1 LNGPPNSGPAARR
14 ARGVPAP
21 PEAAWSRG
29 SGSADYEARVDMAR
43 LRDGRLERARA
54 ALTAAGLD
62 AVLVWK
68 EENVRYLT
76 SLRPQII
83 AGKNGVLN
91 GALCT
96 RDGTT
101 ALLISGGDRDR
112 AEATMP
118 WISDWET
125 IPILEEPGL
134 IRHAAA
140 EIIPGLL
147 RRRGLRGGTV
157 GIDLASKLLM
167 DALAETCPDIRWA
180 DGDAAMQA
188 ARRIKTAEE
197 LALIEEA
204 TAIAEGVTA
213 AAAAAVREGV
223 RERDVAGDALRALY
237 RLGGEYAHVTTPFV
251 ASGERMAPPTR
262 LATDKLIRDGDL
274 VFIDIGAMWNGY
286 FGDIGRTIVCGQR
299 PSAEQRRIY
308 RAVWEGLQAGIAAMR
323 PGATNA
329 EVAAAIR
336 ARAASHGLEPH
347 FLSLFIGHGI
357 GCGSNEPPYIG
368 EAIPGAAT
376 VTLEAGMVFAVEP
389 LIWLP
394 GVRGGGGVRLEDMV
408 AVTETG
414 PRRVSRSPYCEA
426 LLA

>member
-1 LNGPPNSGPAARR
+1 MT
-14 ARGVPAP
+14 
-21 PEAAWSRG
+21 WSRG
-29 SGSADYEARVDMAR
+29 AGAADYEARIDMAR
-43 LRDGRLERARA
+43 LRAGRIERARQA
-54 ALTAAGLD
+54 MAAAGLD

-76 SLRPQII
+76 SLRPQVI

-101 ALLISGGDRDR
+101 ALLVSGGDRDR

-118 WISDWET
+118 WVGDWET

-134 IRHAAA
+134 IRHVAA
-140 EIIPGLL
+140 ELIPALL
-147 RRRGLRGGTV
+147 RRRGLRGGRV
-157 GIDLASKLLM
+157 GIDLTSKLLM
-167 DALAETCPDIRWA
+167 DALVETCAGITWA

-197 LALIEEA
+197 MAVIEEA
-204 TAIAEGVTA
+204 TAIAEAVTA
-213 AAAAAVREGV
+213 TATDAVREGA
-223 RERDVAGDALRALY
+223 RECEVVGEALRTLH
-237 RLGGEYAHVTTPFV
+237 RLGGEYPHVTTPFV
-251 ASGERMAPPTR
+251 ASGERMSPPTR
-262 LATDKLIRDGDL
+262 IATDKLIREGDL
-274 VFIDIGAMWNGY
+274 VFIDIGACWNGY
-286 FGDIGRTIVCGQR
+286 FGDIGRTVICGR
-299 PSAEQRRIY
+299 PSVEQRRIY
-308 RAVWEGLQAGIAAMR
+308 RAVWEGLQAGIEAMR

-329 EVAAAIR
+329 EVTKVIRDRAAA
-336 ARAASHGLEPH
+336 HGLGDR

-368 EAIPGAAT
+368 EAFPGAAT
-376 VTLEAGMVFAVEP
+376 VTLEAGMVFALEP

-394 GVRGGGGVRLEDMV
+394 DVPGGGGVRLEDMV
-408 AVTETG
+408 AVT
-414 PRRVSRSPYCEA
+414 PRGARRISRSPYCAA

>member
-1 LNGPPNSGPAARR
+1 
-14 ARGVPAP
+14 V
-21 PEAAWSRG
+21 
-29 SGSADYEARVDMAR
+29 DYEQRVDMAR
-43 LRDGRLERARA
+43 LRAGRWARA
-54 ALTAAGLD
+54 TAALAAAGLD

-76 SLRPQII
+76 SLRPQVI

-91 GALCT
+91 GALFT
-96 RDGTT
+96 RAGVPV
-101 ALLISGGDRDR
+101 LFISGGDRDR

-118 WISDWET
+118 WIAEFQT

-134 IRHAAA
+134 IRHVAA
-140 EIIPGLL
+140 EMIPGVLTRHGL
-147 RRRGLRGGTV
+147 RRSTIGV
-157 GIDLASKLLM
+157 DLSSKLLL
-167 DALAETCPDIRWA
+167 DALAETCPGVRWV

-204 TAIAEGVTA
+204 TAIAEAVTA
-213 AAAAAVREGV
+213 TAIAHVREGV
-223 RERDVAGDALRALY
+223 RECEVAGEAARTLY

-262 LATDKLIRDGDL
+262 LATDKLIRAGDL

-286 FGDIGRTIVCGQR
+286 FGDIGRTVVCGA

-308 RAVWEGLQAGIAAMR
+308 RAVWESLDAGITVMR
-323 PGATNA
+323 PGATTT

-336 ARAASHGLEPH
+336 GRADARGLGGN

-368 EAIPGAAT
+368 ETFPGAAS
-376 VTLEAGMVFAVEP
+376 VALEPGMVFAIEP
-389 LIWLP
+389 LVWIP
-394 GVRGGGGVRLEDMV
+394 GVPGGGGVRLEDMV
-408 AVTETG
+408 VVTAEG
-414 PRRVSRSPYCEA
+414 ARRISRSPYCDP
-426 LLA
+426 LLQ

>member
-1 LNGPPNSGPAARR
+1 MT
-14 ARGVPAP
+14 
-21 PEAAWSRG
+21 WSRG
-29 SGSADYEARVDMAR
+29 AGAADYEARIDMAR
-43 LRDGRLERARA
+43 LRAGRIERARQA
-54 ALTAAGLD
+54 MAAAGLD

-76 SLRPQII
+76 SLRPQVI

-101 ALLISGGDRDR
+101 ALLVSGGDRDR

-118 WISDWET
+118 WVGDWET

-134 IRHAAA
+134 IRHVAA
-140 EIIPGLL
+140 ELIPALL
-147 RRRGLRGGTV
+147 RRRGLRGGRV

-167 DALAETCPDIRWA
+167 DALVETCAGITWA

-197 LALIEEA
+197 MAVIEEA
-204 TAIAEGVTA
+204 TAIAEAVTA
-213 AAAAAVREGV
+213 TATDAVREGA
-223 RERDVAGDALRALY
+223 RECEVVGEALRTLH
-237 RLGGEYAHVTTPFV
+237 RLGGEYPHVTTPFV
-251 ASGERMAPPTR
+251 ASGERMSPPTR
-262 LATDKLIRDGDL
+262 IATDKLIREGDL
-274 VFIDIGAMWNGY
+274 VFIDIGACWNGY
-286 FGDIGRTIVCGQR
+286 FGDIGRTVICGR
-299 PSAEQRRIY
+299 PSVEQRRIY
-308 RAVWEGLQAGIAAMR
+308 RAVWEGLQAGIEAMR

-329 EVAAAIR
+329 EVTKVIRDRAAA
-336 ARAASHGLEPH
+336 HGLGDR

-368 EAIPGAAT
+368 EAFPGAAT
-376 VTLEAGMVFAVEP
+376 VTLEAGMVFALEP

-394 GVRGGGGVRLEDMV
+394 DVPGGGGVRLEDMV
-408 AVTETG
+408 AVT
-414 PRRVSRSPYCEA
+414 PRGARRISRSPYCAA

>member
-1 LNGPPNSGPAARR
+1 
-14 ARGVPAP
+14 
-21 PEAAWSRG
+21 
-29 SGSADYEARVDMAR
+29 MAR
-43 LRDGRLERARA
+43 LRAGRVERARHAIA
-54 ALTAAGLD
+54 AANLD

-118 WISDWET
+118 WVGDWET

-134 IRHAAA
+134 IRHVAS

-147 RRRGLRGGTV
+147 RRQGLRGARV

-167 DALAETCPDIRWA
+167 DALAETCPDLRWVDA
-180 DGDAAMQA
+180 DAAMQA
-188 ARRIKTAEE
+188 ARQIKTAEE
-197 LALIEEA
+197 LAVIEEA
-204 TAIAEGVTA
+204 TAIAEAVTATATA
-213 AAAAAVREGV
+213 AAREGV
-223 RERDVAGDALRALY
+223 RECEVAGEALRTLY
-237 RLGGEYAHVTTPFV
+237 RLGGESPHVTTPFV
-251 ASGERMAPPTR
+251 ASGERMSPPTR
-262 LATDKLIRDGDL
+262 LATDKLIREGDL

-286 FGDIGRTIVCGQR
+286 FGDVGRTVICGE
-299 PSAEQRRIY
+299 PSPQQRRIY
-308 RAVWEGLQAGIAAMR
+308 RAVWDGLQAGIEAMR

-329 EVAAAIR
+329 EVASVIR
-336 ARAASHGLEPH
+336 ARAGSHGLGDR

-368 EAIPGAAT
+368 EAFPGAAT
-376 VTLEAGMVFAVEP
+376 MPLEAGMVFAVEP

-408 AVTETG
+408 AVTEAG
-414 PRRVSRSPYCEA
+414 SRRISRSAYCAA

>member
-1 LNGPPNSGPAARR
+1 MT
-14 ARGVPAP
+14 
-21 PEAAWSRG
+21 WSRG
-29 SGSADYEARVDMAR
+29 AGAADYEARVDMAR
-43 LRDGRLERARA
+43 LRAGRIDRARQAMA
-54 ALTAAGLD
+54 AANLD

-68 EENVRYLT
+68 EENARYLT

-96 RDGTT
+96 RDGAT
-101 ALLISGGDRDR
+101 ALLVSGGDRDR

-118 WISDWET
+118 WVGDWET

-134 IRHAAA
+134 VRHAAS

-147 RRRGLRGGTV
+147 RRRGLRGARI

-167 DALAETCPDIRWA
+167 DALVETCADIRWV

-197 LALIEEA
+197 MAVIEEA
-204 TAIAEGVTA
+204 TAIAEAVTA
-213 AAAAAVREGV
+213 AATDAVREGV
-223 RERDVAGDALRALY
+223 RECEVAGEALRTLY
-237 RLGGEYAHVTTPFV
+237 RLGGEYPHVTTPFV
-251 ASGERMAPPTR
+251 ASGERMSPPTR
-262 LATDKLIRDGDL
+262 LATDKLIREGDL

-286 FGDIGRTIVCGQR
+286 FGDIGRTVVCGE

-308 RAVWEGLQAGIAAMR
+308 RAVWEGLEAGIEAMR

-329 EVAAAIR
+329 EVTAAIR
-336 ARAASHGLEPH
+336 ARAAAHGLGDR

-368 EAIPGAAT
+368 EAFPGAAT
-376 VTLEAGMVFAVEP
+376 VTLEPGMVFAVEP

-394 GVRGGGGVRLEDMV
+394 DVPGGGGVRLEDMV
-408 AVTETG
+408 AVT
-414 PRRVSRSPYCEA
+414 PRGARRISRSPYCAA

>member
-1 LNGPPNSGPAARR
+1 
-14 ARGVPAP
+14 
-21 PEAAWSRG
+21 
-29 SGSADYEARVDMAR
+29 MAR
-43 LRDGRLERARA
+43 LRGGRLDRARA
-54 ALTAAGLD
+54 ALAAARLD

-96 RDGTT
+96 RDGAT

-118 WISDWET
+118 WVRAWET

-134 IRHAAA
+134 IRHAAS

-147 RRRGLRGGTV
+147 RRLGLRGATV
-157 GIDLASKLLM
+157 GIDLVSKLLM
-167 DALAETCPDIRWA
+167 DALLETCPDIRWA

-188 ARRIKTAEE
+188 ARRIKTPEE
-197 LALIEEA
+197 LAVIEEA

-213 AAAAAVREGV
+213 AAAAAVRAGV
-223 RERDVAGDALRALY
+223 RECDVAGEALHALY

-286 FGDIGRTIVCGQR
+286 FGDIGRTIVCGE

-308 RAVWEGLQAGIAAMR
+308 RAVWEGLEAGIAAMR
-323 PGATNA
+323 PGAANA

-336 ARAASHGLEPH
+336 ARAASHGLEQH
-347 FLSLFIGHGI
+347 FLSLFIGHAI

-414 PRRVSRSPYCEA
+414 PRRISRSPYCAA

>member
-1 LNGPPNSGPAARR
+1 MT
-14 ARGVPAP
+14 
-21 PEAAWSRG
+21 WSRG
-29 SGSADYEARVDMAR
+29 AGAADYEARIDMAR
-43 LRDGRLERARA
+43 LRAGRIERARQA
-54 ALTAAGLD
+54 MAAAGLD

-76 SLRPQII
+76 SLRPQVI

-101 ALLISGGDRDR
+101 ALLVSGGDRDR

-118 WISDWET
+118 WVGDWET

-134 IRHAAA
+134 IRHVAA
-140 EIIPGLL
+140 ELIPALL
-147 RRRGLRGGTV
+147 RRRGLRGGRV

-167 DALAETCPDIRWA
+167 DALVETCAGITWA
-180 DGDAAMQA
+180 DGDVAMQA

-197 LALIEEA
+197 MAVIEEA
-204 TAIAEGVTA
+204 TAIAEAVTA
-213 AAAAAVREGV
+213 TATDAVREGA
-223 RERDVAGDALRALY
+223 RECEVVGEALRTLH
-237 RLGGEYAHVTTPFV
+237 RLGGEYPHVTTPFV
-251 ASGERMAPPTR
+251 ASGERMSPPTR
-262 LATDKLIRDGDL
+262 IATDKLIREGDL
-274 VFIDIGAMWNGY
+274 VFIDIGACWNGY
-286 FGDIGRTIVCGQR
+286 FGDIGRTVICGR
-299 PSAEQRRIY
+299 PSVEQRRIY
-308 RAVWEGLQAGIAAMR
+308 RAVWEGLQAGIEAMR

-329 EVAAAIR
+329 EVTKVIRDRAAA
-336 ARAASHGLEPH
+336 HGLGDR

-368 EAIPGAAT
+368 EAFPGAAT
-376 VTLEAGMVFAVEP
+376 VTLEAGMVFALEP

-394 GVRGGGGVRLEDMV
+394 DVPGGGGVRLEDMV
-408 AVTETG
+408 AVT
-414 PRRVSRSPYCEA
+414 PRGARRISRSPYCAA

>member
-1 LNGPPNSGPAARR
+1 MT
-14 ARGVPAP
+14 
-21 PEAAWSRG
+21 WSRG
-29 SGSADYEARVDMAR
+29 AGAADYEARIDMAR
-43 LRDGRLERARA
+43 LRAGRIERARQA
-54 ALTAAGLD
+54 MAAAGLD

-76 SLRPQII
+76 SLRPQVI

-101 ALLISGGDRDR
+101 ALLVSGGDRDR

-118 WISDWET
+118 WVGDWET

-134 IRHAAA
+134 IRHVAA
-140 EIIPGLL
+140 ELIPALL
-147 RRRGLRGGTV
+147 RRRGLRGGRV

-167 DALAETCPDIRWA
+167 DALVETCAGITWA

-197 LALIEEA
+197 MAVIEEA
-204 TAIAEGVTA
+204 TAIAEAVTA
-213 AAAAAVREGV
+213 TATDAVREGA
-223 RERDVAGDALRALY
+223 RECEVAGEALRTLH
-237 RLGGEYAHVTTPFV
+237 RLGGEYPHVTTPFV
-251 ASGERMAPPTR
+251 ASGERMSPPTR
-262 LATDKLIRDGDL
+262 IATDKLIREGDL
-274 VFIDIGAMWNGY
+274 VFIDIGACWNGY
-286 FGDIGRTIVCGQR
+286 FGDIGRTVICGR
-299 PSAEQRRIY
+299 PSVEQRRIY
-308 RAVWEGLQAGIAAMR
+308 RAVWEGLQAGIEAMR

-329 EVAAAIR
+329 EVTKVIRDRAAA
-336 ARAASHGLEPH
+336 HGLGDR

-368 EAIPGAAT
+368 EAFPGAAT
-376 VTLEAGMVFAVEP
+376 VTLEAGMVFALEP

-394 GVRGGGGVRLEDMV
+394 DVPGGGGVRLEDMV
-408 AVTETG
+408 AVT
-414 PRRVSRSPYCEA
+414 PRGARRISRSPYCAA

>member
-1 LNGPPNSGPAARR
+1 
-14 ARGVPAP
+14 
-21 PEAAWSRG
+21 
-29 SGSADYEARVDMAR
+29 MAR
-43 LRDGRLERARA
+43 LRDGRLGRARA
-54 ALTAAGLD
+54 ALAAAGLD

-96 RDGTT
+96 RDGTA

-118 WISDWET
+118 WIRDWET

-147 RRRGLRGGTV
+147 RRRGLRGAAV
-157 GIDLASKLLM
+157 GVDLSSKLLM
-167 DALAETCPDIRWA
+167 DALGETCPDIRWR

-188 ARRIKTAEE
+188 ARRIKTPEE
-197 LALIEEA
+197 LAVLEEA

-213 AAAAAVREGV
+213 AASAAVREGV
-223 RERDVAGDALRALY
+223 RECEVAGEALRALY

-274 VFIDIGAMWNGY
+274 VFIDIGAMWSGY
-286 FGDIGRTIVCGQR
+286 FGDIGRTIVCGE
-299 PSAEQRRIY
+299 PSAEQRRVY

-336 ARAASHGLEPH
+336 TRAASHGLERH

-408 AVTETG
+408 AVTDAG
-414 PRRVSRSPYCEA
+414 PRRMSRSPYCAA